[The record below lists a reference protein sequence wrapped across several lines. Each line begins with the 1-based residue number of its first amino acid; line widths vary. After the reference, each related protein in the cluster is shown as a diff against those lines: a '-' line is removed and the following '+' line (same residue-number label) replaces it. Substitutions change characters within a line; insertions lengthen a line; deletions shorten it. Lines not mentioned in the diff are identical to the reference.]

1 MTETKTREFTPITT
15 QEAFDEA
22 IKGRLAREREKWE
35 KGTDD
40 ADLRAQLE
48 AKDEEIA
55 DLKKGHY
62 LEATR
67 RAFAAELNNRGVVDE
82 GRRERVM
89 RHVNLDE
96 VEATRRA
103 FAAELNNR
111 GVVDEGRR
119 ERVMRH
125 VNLDEVEATADGKPS
140 REHVLRQ
147 LDDVSRDLSEL
158 LQPRGGGSRG
168 SKKPVLET
176 EKPLTRQ
183 EVEAMSPTEQARP
196 GMRERIDR
204 FLTGERG

>member
-67 RAFAAELNNRGVVDE
+67 RAFAAELD
-82 GRRERVM
+82 
-89 RHVNLDE
+89 
-96 VEATRRA
+96 
-103 FAAELNNR
+103 NR

-147 LDDVSRDLSEL
+147 LDDVSRDLPEL
-158 LQPRGGGSRG
+158 LQPRGAGSRG

-176 EKPLTRQ
+176 EKPLTRE
-183 EVEAMSPTEQARP
+183 EVEAMSPAEQAKP

-204 FLTGERG
+204 FLAGERG

>member
-1 MTETKTREFTPITT
+1 MTETKTKEFTPITT
-15 QEAFDEA
+15 QEQFDEA
-22 IKGRLAREREKWE
+22 IRARLARENERREKE
-35 KGTDD
+35 DGT
-40 ADLRAQLE
+40 AELRARLE

-55 DLKKGHY
+55 GLKKGHY

-67 RAFAAELNNRGVVDE
+67 QAFAAELD
-82 GRRERVM
+82 
-89 RHVNLDE
+89 D
-96 VEATRRA
+96 
-103 FAAELNNR
+103 R

-147 LDDVSRDLSEL
+147 LDDVSRDLPEL
-158 LQPRGGGSRG
+158 LRPRGAGSRG

-176 EKPLTRQ
+176 EKPLTRE
-183 EVEAMSPTEQARP
+183 EVEAMSPAEQAKP

-204 FLTGERG
+204 FLAGERS

>member
-67 RAFAAELNNRGVVDE
+67 RAFAAELDNRGVVDE
-82 GRRERVM
+82 GRREC
-89 RHVNLDE
+89 
-96 VEATRRA
+96 
-103 FAAELNNR
+103 
-111 GVVDEGRR
+111 
-119 ERVMRH
+119 VMRH

-176 EKPLTRQ
+176 EKPLTRE
-183 EVEAMSPTEQARP
+183 EVEAMSPAEQAKP

-204 FLTGERG
+204 FLAGERS